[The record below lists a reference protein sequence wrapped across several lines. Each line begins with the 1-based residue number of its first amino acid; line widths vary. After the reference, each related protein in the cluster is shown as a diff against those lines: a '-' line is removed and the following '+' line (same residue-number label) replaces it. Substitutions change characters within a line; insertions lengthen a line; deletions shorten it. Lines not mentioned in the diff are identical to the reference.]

1 MAVAVR
7 SDAAQPTSWSRNLL
21 GAKIDQSASVHSF
34 SNLVGDVRIGANV
47 VIAPG
52 TSIRATEGNS
62 FYIGQQSTV
71 QDGVVIHGLEQ
82 GRVVG
87 DDGNSYSVW
96 IGNNTSITHMALIHG
111 PAYVGDDCW
120 IGFRSTV
127 FNARIG
133 NGCIVMMHALV
144 QDVEVPP
151 GKYVPSGAIITTQQ
165 QADRLPEVSE
175 RDRAF
180 ASYIVGTA
188 SKTSSQ
194 TITQKA
200 AVPVRSA
207 AQSTTDVKAGSS
219 ATENES
225 IMNGEVVNH
234 VRQLLAQGYRVG
246 SEHANKRQ
254 FQISSWKSCAPIQ
267 ATSESAVLAELQS
280 CLAEHSGEYVRLI
293 GIDTK
298 NKKRVLEAIVQRP
311 GDQPASFSGSS
322 SSYAGSASYS
332 ATSHSPAHSS
342 ASSGNGRNSS
352 GIDSAVVAQ
361 IRQILAKG
369 GRVGTEHADKRQF
382 QTSSWKSCAPI
393 QTTNESAVMT
403 ELQRCLAEHSG
414 EYVRLIGIDTQNKR
428 RMLETIIQR
437 PDGKPVIQPGSHVA
451 APAPHHTPHHSGS
464 AGAASSDVAGQIGQ
478 LLSQGATIGL
488 EFADERRFKYGSW
501 SSAPPIQ
508 AGSASQAMASLHSFI
523 QQHSDH
529 YVRLVGIDPK
539 QKKRIAESVVYRPG
553 KAHASNGNGHSTAP
567 ASEPAMYASPSSYKT
582 QPPLY
587 TPPSS
592 GNGRLSPDAVEQIR
606 QFVRQGYKI
615 GVEFADQRRY
625 KTSSWQTAT
634 SIQTSRDA
642 EAILEVEAAIAN
654 YSGLYV
660 RLIGI
665 DPKAKRRVAEMVIQQ
680 PGK

>member
-1 MAVAVR
+1 MAVR
-7 SDAAQPTSWSRNLL
+7 SDAAPPPVRSRNL
-21 GAKIDQSASVHSF
+21 AEPKIDQSANVHSF
-34 SNLVGDVRIGANV
+34 SNLIGDVRIGANV
-47 VIAPG
+47 TISPG
-52 TSIRATEGNS
+52 TSIRADEGTS
-62 FYIGQQSTV
+62 FYLGARSSV
-71 QDGVVIHGLEQ
+71 QDGALIHGLEQ

-111 PAYVGDDCW
+111 PAYVGDDCF

-133 NGCIVMMHALV
+133 NGCIVMMHSLV

-151 GKYVPSGAIITTQQ
+151 GKYVPSGAVITTQQ

-188 SKTSSQ
+188 SKSSSQ
-194 TITQKA
+194 RA
-200 AVPVRSA
+200 AIPRRSV

-219 ATENES
+219 ATENGS
-225 IMNGEVVNH
+225 IMNGEVINH
-234 VRQLLAQGYRVG
+234 VRQLLAQGYRIG
-246 SEHANKRQ
+246 MEHADKRQ
-254 FQISSWKSCAPIQ
+254 FQTSSWKSCAPIQ
-267 ATSESAVLAELQS
+267 ATNESAVLAELQS

-298 NKKRVLEAIVQRP
+298 NKKRVLEAIIQRP
-311 GDQPASFSGSS
+311 GDKPASSSYSAPSYSASSYSSAPSYSS
-322 SSYAGSASYS
+322 SSN
-332 ATSHSPAHSS
+332 
-342 ASSGNGRNSS
+342 GNGHN
-352 GIDSAVVAQ
+352 GNGLDPTVVAQ
-361 IRQILAKG
+361 IRQILSKG
-369 GRVGTEHADKRQF
+369 GRIGTEHADKRQF

-393 QTTNESAVMT
+393 QTANESAVLT
-403 ELQRCLAEHSG
+403 ELQRCLSQHSG

-437 PDGKPVIQPGSHVA
+437 PDGKPVAQATSHVA
-451 APAPHHTPHHSGS
+451 SHHQPVVHHTVDGAI
-464 AGAASSDVAGQIGQ
+464 AGDAAEQIQQ
-478 LLSQGATIGL
+478 LMAQGAVIGL
-488 EFADERRFKYGSW
+488 EFADERRYKYGSW
-501 SSAPPIQ
+501 NSAPPIQ
-508 AGSASQAMASLHSFI
+508 AGSASQAVAALNSFLAE
-523 QQHSDH
+523 HRDH
-529 YVRLVGIDPK
+529 YVRLVGVDPK
-539 QKKRIAESVVYRPG
+539 QKKRIAESVIHRPG
-553 KAHASNGNGHSTAP
+553 KAHSSNGNGHSSSA
-567 ASEPAMYASPSSYKT
+567 ASEPPMYNEPSSYKSA
-582 QPPLY
+582 PPLY
-587 TPPSS
+587 TPSS
-592 GNGRLSPDAVEQIR
+592 NGNGRLSSDTVEQIR
-606 QFVRQGYKI
+606 QLVRQGYKI

-634 SIQTSRDA
+634 SIQTTRDA

-654 YSGLYV
+654 YAGLYV

>member
-1 MAVAVR
+1 MAVR
-7 SDAAQPTSWSRNLL
+7 SDAAPPALRNL
-21 GAKIDQSASVHSF
+21 AEPKIDQSAHVHSF
-34 SNLVGDVRIGANV
+34 SNLIGDVRIGSNAI
-47 VIAPG
+47 IAPG
-52 TSIRATEGNS
+52 TSIRADEGS
-62 FYIGQQSTV
+62 PFSIGHRSTV
-71 QDGVVIHGLEQ
+71 QDGVMIHGLAQ

-111 PAYVGDDCW
+111 PAYVGDDCF

-151 GKYVPSGAIITTQQ
+151 GKYVPSGAVITTQQ

-194 TITQKA
+194 TISSQELRSQSA
-200 AVPVRSA
+200 AVPSRSA

-219 ATENES
+219 ATENGS

-234 VRQLLAQGYRVG
+234 VRQLLAQGYRIG
-246 SEHANKRQ
+246 SEHADKRQ
-254 FQISSWKSCAPIQ
+254 FQTSSWKSCAPIQ
-267 ATSESAVLAELQS
+267 ATNESAVLAELQS

-298 NKKRVLEAIVQRP
+298 NKKRVLEAIIQRP
-311 GDQPASFSGSS
+311 GDKPASFSG
-322 SSYAGSASYS
+322 GSSYS
-332 ATSHSPAHSS
+332 APAYNLSYSS
-342 ASSGNGRNSS
+342 VSNYSSGSNGNGHS
-352 GIDSAVVAQ
+352 GSGLDPAVVAQ

-369 GRVGTEHADKRQF
+369 GRIGTEHADKRQF

-393 QTTNESAVMT
+393 QTNNESTVMT
-403 ELQRCLAEHSG
+403 ELQRCMSQHSG

-437 PDGKPVIQPGSHVA
+437 PDGKPVAQPTSHVA
-451 APAPHHTPHHSGS
+451 PHAQPVTHHTVDG
-464 AGAASSDVAGQIGQ
+464 ALAGGAAEQIQQ
-478 LLSQGATIGL
+478 LIAQGAVIGL

-501 SSAPPIQ
+501 NSAPPIQ
-508 AGSASQAMASLHSFI
+508 GGSAQSAIAALNSFLNE
-523 QQHSDH
+523 HRDH
-529 YVRLVGIDPK
+529 YVRLVGVDPR
-539 QKKRIAESVVYRPG
+539 QKKRIAESVIHRPG
-553 KAHASNGNGHSTAP
+553 KAHHGNGHSSSA
-567 ASEPAMYASPSSYKT
+567 ASEPRMYNEPTSYKSA
-582 QPPLY
+582 PPLY
-587 TPPSS
+587 TPSS
-592 GNGRLSPDAVEQIR
+592 NGNGRLSSDAVEQIR

-634 SIQTSRDA
+634 SIQTTRDA

>member
-1 MAVAVR
+1 MAVR
-7 SDAAQPTSWSRNLL
+7 SDAAPPTARSRNL
-21 GAKIDQSASVHSF
+21 AEPKIDQSARVHSF
-34 SNLVGDVRIGANV
+34 SNLIGDVRIGANV
-47 VIAPG
+47 TISPG
-52 TSIRATEGNS
+52 TSIRADEGTS
-62 FYIGQQSTV
+62 FHLGARSSV
-71 QDGVVIHGLEQ
+71 QDGALIHGLEQ

-96 IGNNTSITHMALIHG
+96 IGKNTSITHMALIHG
-111 PAYVGDDCW
+111 PAYVGDDCF

-133 NGCIVMMHALV
+133 NGCIVMMHSLV

-151 GKYVPSGAIITTQQ
+151 GKYVPSGAVITTQQ

-188 SKTSSQ
+188 SKSSSQ
-194 TITQKA
+194 SA
-200 AVPVRSA
+200 APVRSA
-207 AQSTTDVKAGSS
+207 ANFVTDVKAGSS
-219 ATENES
+219 ATENGS
-225 IMNGEVVNH
+225 IMNGEVINH
-234 VRQLLAQGYRVG
+234 VRQLLAQGYRIG
-246 SEHANKRQ
+246 MEHADKRQ
-254 FQISSWKSCAPIQ
+254 FQTSSWKSCAPIQ
-267 ATSESAVLAELQS
+267 ATNESAVLAELQS

-298 NKKRVLEAIVQRP
+298 NKKRVLEAIIQRP
-311 GDQPASFSGSS
+311 GDKPVSSGSSYSAPSYSS
-322 SSYAGSASYS
+322 SSY
-332 ATSHSPAHSS
+332 SS
-342 ASSGNGRNSS
+342 ASSYSPSSNGNGHSSS
-352 GIDSAVVAQ
+352 GLDPAVVAQ
-361 IRQILAKG
+361 IRQILSKG

-403 ELQRCLAEHSG
+403 ELQRCMSQHSG

-437 PDGKPVIQPGSHVA
+437 PDGKPVAQPTSHISSHHQ
-451 APAPHHTPHHSGS
+451 PAVHHTVDGAI
-464 AGAASSDVAGQIGQ
+464 AGDAAEQIQQ
-478 LLSQGATIGL
+478 LMAQGAVIGL

-501 SSAPPIQ
+501 NSAPTIQ
-508 AGSASQAMASLHSFI
+508 ASSASQAIAALNSFLAE
-523 QQHSDH
+523 HRDH
-529 YVRLVGIDPK
+529 YVRLVGVDPK
-539 QKKRIAESVVYRPG
+539 QKKRIAESVIHRPG
-553 KAHASNGNGHSTAP
+553 KAHSSNGNGYSSSA
-567 ASEPAMYASPSSYKT
+567 ASEPPMYNEPSSYKSA
-582 QPPLY
+582 PPLY
-587 TPPSS
+587 TPSNV
-592 GNGRLSPDAVEQIR
+592 NGRLSPETVNQIR
-606 QFVRQGYKI
+606 DLVRQGYKI

-634 SIQTSRDA
+634 SIQTTRDA

-680 PGK
+680 PAK

>member
-1 MAVAVR
+1 MAVR
-7 SDAAQPTSWSRNLL
+7 SYAAPPTPWSQTL
-21 GAKIDQSASVHSF
+21 AEPKIDESAQVHSF
-34 SNLVGDVRIGANV
+34 SNLIGDVRIGANV
-47 VIAPG
+47 LIAPG
-52 TSIRATEGNS
+52 TSIRADEGNP
-62 FYIGQQSTV
+62 FFIGQNSKV

-111 PAYVGDDCW
+111 PAYVGDGCF

-133 NGCIVMMHALV
+133 EGCIVMMHALI
-144 QDVEVPP
+144 QDVEIPA
-151 GKYVPSGAIITTQQ
+151 GKLVPSGAVITTQQ

-180 ASYIVGTA
+180 ATYMVGVNSA
-188 SKTSSQ
+188 LNVPSARN
-194 TITQKA
+194 A
-200 AVPVRSA
+200 AVPSRDA
-207 AQSTTDVKAGSS
+207 ANQSTADVKASSS
-219 ATENES
+219 ATENGS
-225 IMNGEVVNH
+225 TMSGEVINH
-234 VRQLLAQGYRVG
+234 VRQLLAQGYRIG
-246 SEHANKRQ
+246 SEHADKRQ
-254 FQISSWKSCAPIQ
+254 FQTSSWKSCAPIQ
-267 ATSESAVLAELQS
+267 ATNESGVLAALQA

-298 NKKRVLEAIVQRP
+298 NKRRVLEAIIQRP
-311 GDQPASFSGSS
+311 GDKPVSLGGGSGYAAAPSYSNSSYSSQPASNGN
-322 SSYAGSASYS
+322 GYS
-332 ATSHSPAHSS
+332 A
-342 ASSGNGRNSS
+342 GGL
-352 GIDSAVVAQ
+352 DSAVLAQ
-361 IRQILAKG
+361 IRQILSRG
-369 GRVGTEHADKRQF
+369 GRIGTEHADKRQF

-393 QTTNESAVMT
+393 QSTQESAVVS

-437 PDGKPVIQPGSHVA
+437 PDGKPVAQPTSHVA
-451 APAPHHTPHHSGS
+451 APASAPSGGS
-464 AGAASSDVAGQIGQ
+464 GGSTSGDVADQINQ
-478 LLSQGATIGL
+478 LLAQGAVIGL

-501 SSAPPIQ
+501 NSAPPIQ
-508 AGSASQAMASLHSFI
+508 AGSASQAMASLNAFLNEHS
-523 QQHSDH
+523 HD
-529 YVRLVGIDPK
+529 YVRLVGVDPR
-539 QKKRIAESVVYRPG
+539 QKKRIAEVVIHRPG
-553 KAHASNGNGHSTAP
+553 KAHASNGNGYSGSA
-567 ASEPAMYASPSSYKT
+567 ASEPPMYNAPSSYKSE
-582 QPPLY
+582 PPLY
-587 TPPSS
+587 TPSS
-592 GNGRLSPDAVEQIR
+592 NGNGRLSSDTVDQIR

-665 DPKAKRRVAEMVIQQ
+665 DPKAKRRVAELVIQQ